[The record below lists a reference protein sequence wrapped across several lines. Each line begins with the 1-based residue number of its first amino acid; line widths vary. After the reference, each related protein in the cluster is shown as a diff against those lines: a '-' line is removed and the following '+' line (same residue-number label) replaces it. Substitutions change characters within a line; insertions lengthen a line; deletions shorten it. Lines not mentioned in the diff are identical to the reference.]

1 MLVFRNG
8 LYCSQ
13 TLYVRCVA
21 DSKKNLEE
29 RYEVTE
35 IQLPGP
41 GMEGVS
47 HERRVEHGV
56 LEGGVVGMVTIDVGV
71 NE

>member
-1 MLVFRNG
+1 M
-8 LYCSQ
+8 
-13 TLYVRCVA
+13 A

-47 HERRVEHGV
+47 HERRVEHRV